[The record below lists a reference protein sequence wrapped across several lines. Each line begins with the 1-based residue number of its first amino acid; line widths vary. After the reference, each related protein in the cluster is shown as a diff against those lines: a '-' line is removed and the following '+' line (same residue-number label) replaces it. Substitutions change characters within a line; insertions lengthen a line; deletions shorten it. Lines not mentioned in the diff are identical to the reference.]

1 MICIYSSDS
10 VDYLFILLK
19 VFQREIFNSDEVQCI
34 SVFIFM
40 AHPSGVISN
49 KPYIVHLH
57 FAFGVWCEIP
67 FEVYFLCKWM
77 FSFPGLFF
85 FNDPFSTE
93 LSLHLC

>member
-10 VDYLFILLK
+10 VACLFTLLK

-34 SVFIFM
+34 NVFIFM

-49 KPYIVHLH
+49 KSYILH
-57 FAFGVWCEIP
+57 SHFTFGVRYDLKFIFCTNRCLV
-67 FEVYFLCKWM
+67 FQDC
-77 FSFPGLFF
+77 FF